1 MELVV
6 VVGGKALSDQLVEL
20 GHRPAV
26 QLQHLLRGHQV
37 IGVKA
42 VQVAQ
47 AVPGGI
53 AELQIVLAELLK
65 DVVRTAHVH
74 MVVGR
79 TRPQPEQV
87 GTILLKDLRGVYA
100 VAQGLVHSLALAVHG
115 PAVGDALLEG
125 SPLAQRAHG
134 GEQGGLEP
142 AAVLVQTLHIH
153 VGGPEILVLLHGG
166 EVGGA
171 GVEPAV
177 QGVLLLGEARP

>member
-1 MELVV
+1 MQ
-6 VVGGKALSDQLVEL
+6 K
-20 GHRPAV
+20 
-26 QLQHLLRGHQV
+26 LRNIAIIAH
-37 IGVKA
+37 
-42 VQVAQ
+42 AQ
-47 AVPGGI
+47 
-53 AELQIVLAELLK
+53 
-65 DVVRTAHVH
+65 R
-74 MVVGR
+74 
-79 TRPQPEQV
+79 
-87 GTILLKDLRGVYA
+87 
-100 VAQGLVHSLALAVHG
+100 LVHGLALAVHG

-125 SPLAQRAHG
+125 RALAQGAHG